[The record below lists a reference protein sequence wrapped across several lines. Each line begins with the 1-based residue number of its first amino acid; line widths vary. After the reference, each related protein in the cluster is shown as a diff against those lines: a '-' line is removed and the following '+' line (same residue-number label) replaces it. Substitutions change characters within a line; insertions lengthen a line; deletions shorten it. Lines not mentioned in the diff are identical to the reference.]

1 MGRVEG
7 PLPCFPRRK
16 KTRRSPG
23 KANDSITTSPKGFHL
38 PGSQHG
44 SCYWRQPDGSEQ
56 SSTAPFYIPLFI
68 GIYILSR
75 WIDRQL
81 EQKNS
86 PPDVVNSTEDT
97 GSISNP
103 TGFKS

>member
-1 MGRVEG
+1 MI
-7 PLPCFPRRK
+7 
-16 KTRRSPG
+16 RSPRVRRV
-23 KANDSITTSPKGFHL
+23 SIYLVLSTAAVTGVNL
-38 PGSQHG
+38 M
-44 SCYWRQPDGSEQ
+44 DLNQ

-86 PPDVVNSTEDT
+86 PPDVVNTTEDT
-97 GSISNP
+97 ESISNP

>member
-1 MGRVEG
+1 MD
-7 PLPCFPRRK
+7 L
-16 KTRRSPG
+16 
-23 KANDSITTSPKGFHL
+23 N
-38 PGSQHG
+38 
-44 SCYWRQPDGSEQ
+44 Q

-86 PPDVVNSTEDT
+86 PPNVVNTSEDT

>member
-1 MGRVEG
+1 VTGVNLMD
-7 PLPCFPRRK
+7 L
-16 KTRRSPG
+16 
-23 KANDSITTSPKGFHL
+23 N
-38 PGSQHG
+38 
-44 SCYWRQPDGSEQ
+44 Q

-86 PPDVVNSTEDT
+86 PPDVVNTTEDT

-103 TGFKS
+103 TGFKP

>member
-1 MGRVEG
+1 M
-7 PLPCFPRRK
+7 F
-16 KTRRSPG
+16 RSPLIRRVSIYLVFSTLAVTG
-23 KANDSITTSPKGFHL
+23 VNLMGLDQKA
-38 PGSQHG
+38 
-44 SCYWRQPDGSEQ
+44 
-56 SSTAPFYIPLFI
+56 STPFYIPLFI

-86 PPDVVNSTEDT
+86 PPDVVNTTEDT

-103 TGFKS
+103 TGFKP